1 MTVKAKRFRIGG
13 EGATTDGR
21 EIQREWLVQ
30 MAASYNPTVYTALIN
45 LEHIKSYLPESTFN
59 RYGRV
64 TALVAEEIQDGPLA
78 GKMALYAD
86 IEPTDALV
94 ALVKKGQKLF
104 TSMEVSTKFADTGK
118 AYLVGLGA
126 TDDPASLG
134 TEMLAFSAS
143 AEHNPL
149 ANRKQ
154 NPENLFS
161 EAVET
166 LIELE
171 EAQDVT
177 TVLDTRLMSL
187 TLTDNRGFEADQ
199 LDLELDDADGLIVL
213 PRCGAVIT
221 VALGWKGQPLFP
233 KGGYTV
239 DEIEHSG
246 APDRLTIRARSADFR
261 ETLNTRREK
270 SWHQTT
276 VGEVVKEIVGRHNLK
291 MALGKYLTDKAVDH
305 IDQTNESD
313 ASFLMRLARQYGAIA
328 SVKDGNLL
336 FLRQG
341 QGKTAS
347 GKALPVVTITRK
359 DGDSH
364 RFTLADRGA
373 YTGVIAS
380 WLHTREPKK
389 KEAVAVK
396 RKRKRKKKATTV
408 KEPEAKQGDY
418 LMGTDENV
426 LVLSR
431 TYANRSNAERA
442 AKMQWERLQ
451 RGVASFSMQLAEG
464 RADLYTEM
472 PVKVQGFKK
481 QIDEAAWTITT
492 LTHILNSPTYDS
504 KNYLAGFKA
513 KLAGIASFF
522 SEYIPL

>member
-1 MTVKAKRFRIGG
+1 MSLDSG
-13 EGATTDGR
+13 
-21 EIQREWLVQ
+21 LL
-30 MAASYNPTVYTALIN
+30 N
-45 LEHIKSYLPESTFN
+45 
-59 RYGRV
+59 
-64 TALVAEEIQDGPLA
+64 
-78 GKMALYAD
+78 
-86 IEPTDALV
+86 
-94 ALVKKGQKLF
+94 
-104 TSMEVSTKFADTGK
+104 TGSK
-118 AYLVGLGA
+118 
-126 TDDPASLG
+126 TP
-134 TEMLAFSAS
+134 AFS
-143 AEHNPL
+143 
-149 ANRKQ
+149 
-154 NPENLFS
+154 
-161 EAVET
+161 VT
-166 LIELE
+166 IEGK
-171 EAQDVT
+171 DIT
-177 TVLDTRLMSL
+177 TVLDKRLMSL

-199 LDLELDDADGLIVL
+199 LDLELDDADGMIVL
-213 PRCGAVIT
+213 PRRGAVIT

-276 VGEVVKEIVGRHNLK
+276 VGEVVKDIAGRHNLK
-291 MALGKYLTDKAVDH
+291 MALGKDLTDKAIDH

-347 GKALPVVTITRK
+347 GKALPVITITRK
-359 DGDSH
+359 DGDGH

-380 WLHTREPKK
+380 WLHTREPVK
-389 KEAVAVK
+389 KEAVKVK
-396 RKRKRKKKATTV
+396 RKRKTTTT
-408 KEPEAKQGDY
+408 KTPEEKQGDY
-418 LMGTDENV
+418 LVGTDENV

-451 RGVASFSMQLAEG
+451 RSVASFSMQLAEG

-481 QIDEAAWTITT
+481 QIDDAEWTITT
-492 LTHILNSPTYDS
+492 LTHTVTADN
-504 KNYLAGFKA
+504 GFTTSLDFEVKIDD
-513 KLAGIASFF
+513 L
-522 SEYIPL
+522 EME